1 MGKIGEIVTMPSLYE
16 VRDIVKKAGK
26 NTLREIEK
34 ATIEKL
40 SNKILR
46 QFASDFILMLPAVL
60 IIMLETRQ
68 AA

>member
-1 MGKIGEIVTMPSLYE
+1 VGKVVDIFAMPSLYE
-16 VRDIVKKAGK
+16 VRDIVKKSGK
-26 NTLREIEK
+26 NTLREIEQ

-46 QFASDFILMLPAVL
+46 QFSSDLVSMLPAVL

-68 AA
+68 AI